1 MSNIEKVREY
11 IKKHKKELEESEEWI
26 CADEETKLTAT
37 MDNIALSWKE
47 DEKGKDDEIETVYLY
62 LSSAVRDRNIFPS
75 PGQYKVV
82 LDAEID
88 NIIEASLIQA
98 SFPLTEPTVN
108 KSNYIIRYS
117 FAPHTNPV
125 TIEIPVGSYK
135 GENLAIEITRQLNQS
150 KFAAQIPIPYKI
162 DDATGAVVN
171 NAGNLAPGQEQFKV
185 VYIASSR
192 KFIFQL
198 VDQNSLAVNNPFAL
212 HIQPLPLSN
221 QQPWRNYNDD
231 LFSLLGFDRNIV
243 EKEGLYDMSSDTY
256 YLISTTN
263 YSLFG
268 PSNSIDQRYTNSL
281 HGNQYSDLRGSWLI
295 VLDIDVLNN
304 NDIAFPQPG
313 PDNRFDIGDC
323 FGVILV
329 KDPAFSNEG
338 MIEISSGSYP
348 VKKYY
353 RNGKSRIKELLITLK
368 RPDGTMYNF
377 GGLDHFMALKFQVK
391 RTQPDKP
398 VFCR

>member
-1 MSNIEKVREY
+1 M
-11 IKKHKKELEESEEWI
+11 
-26 CADEETKLTAT
+26 
-37 MDNIALSWKE
+37 
-47 DEKGKDDEIETVYLY
+47 
-62 LSSAVRDRNIFPS
+62 
-75 PGQYKVV
+75 
-82 LDAEID
+82 
-88 NIIEASLIQA
+88 
-98 SFPLTEPTVN
+98 
-108 KSNYIIRYS
+108 
-117 FAPHTNPV
+117 
-125 TIEIPVGSYK
+125 
-135 GENLAIEITRQLNQS
+135 
-150 KFAAQIPIPYKI
+150 
-162 DDATGAVVN
+162 
-171 NAGNLAPGQEQFKV
+171 
-185 VYIASSR
+185 ASSR

-198 VDQNSLAVNNPFAL
+198 VDQNSLAVNTSFAL

-243 EKEGLYDMSSDTY
+243 EKEGLYDMTSDTY